1 MFADAYKK
9 ALRQQGLEV
18 VQMPYFNETDGAPER
33 FGKVIGDILAA
44 LVVLGVFWIILVR
57 FF

>member
-1 MFADAYKK
+1 
-9 ALRQQGLEV
+9 
-18 VQMPYFNETDGAPER
+18 MPYFNETDGAPER